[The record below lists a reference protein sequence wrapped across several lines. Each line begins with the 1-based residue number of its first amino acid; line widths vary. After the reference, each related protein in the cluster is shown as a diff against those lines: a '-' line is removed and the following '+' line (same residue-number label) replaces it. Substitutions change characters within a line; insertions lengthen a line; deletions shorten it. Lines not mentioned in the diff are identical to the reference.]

1 MNPPSGVNMSAGPD
15 AGPNSPDADE
25 RTSSSSALVPMEQY
39 IWESAESPAGECAA
53 PTDAREDAAYVIE
66 PNTDQEAPLPR
77 ILMLSDDDDEPQ
89 APDAEPRDEW
99 RRQFI
104 SALHDADREP
114 SSPPPAPEPEAPPP
128 IPYVEPPQRTPPRS
142 FTPNRPARILA
153 PLPVARAPRH
163 RIGLSLLGI
172 SAAAGLLSAT
182 LPRSANVPEAPADAA
197 GPPVVLALS
206 QQNAPEADSDVIK
219 PVMFNSPVLVR
230 EGAAPVAG
238 APAAALPVIETVRTV
253 PVPLSREARAPAEP
267 ASQQAAL
274 LDRSPEPS
282 AAPAAAP
289 ASPPVNQDSLAALI
303 AQPSAVPPHKPPA
316 QALPPPA
323 AVAPERQ
330 TSPTASAA
338 TPEPPAAAAAPAT
351 TSKNARRTPQIA
363 SSYTRAAPKAR
374 KQASKRT
381 TRTTSKS
388 ASQTKQAQWETRR
401 QGLRTA
407 PPPAEE
413 PSTVVKV
420 LKSLWPFSSDEDA
433 AKAQAAQKKSEAP
446 QPAKTKNSFWWG
458 EKESDR

>member
-15 AGPNSPDADE
+15 AGPTSPDADE
-25 RTSSSSALVPMEQY
+25 RTSPSSALATMEQY
-39 IWESAESPAGECAA
+39 IWESAESPADESAA
-53 PTDAREDAAYVIE
+53 RTDAPEDAAYIIE
-66 PNTDQEAPLPR
+66 PNPDQEAPLPR
-77 ILMLSDDDDEPQ
+77 ILVLSDDDDEPQ
-89 APDAEPRDEW
+89 ALDPEPRDEW

-114 SSPPPAPEPEAPPP
+114 SSPPPAPEPETPPP

-153 PLPVARAPRH
+153 PLPVARTPRH

-197 GPPVVLALS
+197 GSPVVLALS

-230 EGAAPVAG
+230 EGTAPVAG

-253 PVPLSREARAPAEP
+253 PVPLAREARAPTEP

-289 ASPPVNQDSLAALI
+289 ASPPVNQDGLAALI

-316 QALPPPA
+316 APAQTPPA
-323 AVAPERQ
+323 AVAPERE
-330 TSPTASAA
+330 TSPTAT
-338 TPEPPAAAAAPAT
+338 TPEPPVAAAALAT

-381 TRTTSKS
+381 TRAASKS

-446 QPAKTKNSFWWG
+446 QPVKTKNSFWWG

>member
-1 MNPPSGVNMSAGPD
+1 
-15 AGPNSPDADE
+15 
-25 RTSSSSALVPMEQY
+25 MEQY
-39 IWESAESPAGECAA
+39 IWESPAGESAA
-53 PTDAREDAAYVIE
+53 RTDAPEDAAVVSIIE
-66 PNTDQEAPLPR
+66 PRTDQEAPLPR
-77 ILMLSDDDDEPQ
+77 ILVLSDDGGEPQ

-99 RRQFI
+99 RRQLI
-104 SALHDADREP
+104 SALHDADRER
-114 SSPPPAPEPEAPPP
+114 SSAPPAPEPETPPP
-128 IPYVEPPQRTPPRS
+128 IPYVEPPQRTPPLS

-182 LPRSANVPEAPADAA
+182 LPRSANVPEAPAAA

-206 QQNAPEADSDVIK
+206 PRNAPEAGSDVIK

-230 EGAAPVAG
+230 EGAAPAAG
-238 APAAALPVIETVRTV
+238 APVLPVIETVRTV

-274 LDRSPEPS
+274 LDRSPEPTI
-282 AAPAAAP
+282 APAAAP
-289 ASPPVNQDSLAALI
+289 ASPPVTQDSFATLI
-303 AQPSAVPPHKPPA
+303 AQPSAVPPHKAPTAPA
-316 QALPPPA
+316 QTLPPPA
-323 AVAPERQ
+323 AVATERQ
-330 TSPTASAA
+330 TSPTAAA
-338 TPEPPAAAAAPAT
+338 PEPAAAAAAPAT
-351 TSKNARRTPQIA
+351 TSKSARRTPQIA
-363 SSYTRAAPKAR
+363 SSYTRASPKAR
-374 KQASKRT
+374 KQTSKRT

-388 ASQTKQAQWETRR
+388 ANQTKQAQWEARR

-407 PPPAEE
+407 PPAAEE

-433 AKAQAAQKKSEAP
+433 AKAQAAHKKSEAP